1 MEKVYFVC
9 AVFGGTLFVCQ
20 FLMSLA
26 GLGGEHDLGGD
37 HLDGGDHF
45 GDGDSPGDA
54 EHGADGHDTDHES
67 AHSWFLGV
75 LSFRTIVAGLTFF
88 GLTGLAAEARQAH
101 PMNGLIVASLAGV
114 GALYLVAWTMRSL
127 SRLRAD
133 GTAHI
138 ENSVGMPAVVYLT
151 IPARRAGKGKV
162 TVTLQDR
169 TMEYEALTDWDD
181 IPTGTV
187 VQVVSVLDSDTV
199 EVIPAPEL
207 ERSCHV

>member
-9 AVFGGTLFVCQ
+9 AVFGGTLFACQ

-26 GLGGEHDLGGD
+26 GLGADHDFGGD
-37 HLDGGDHF
+37 HLDGGDHL
-45 GDGDSPGDA
+45 GDA
-54 EHGADGHDTDHES
+54 EHGADGHDTDHDS

-75 LSFRTIVAGLTFF
+75 LSFRTIVAALTFF
-88 GLTGLAAEARQAH
+88 GLTGMAAEARQTH

-114 GALYLVAWTMRSL
+114 AALYIVAWTMRSL

-133 GTAHI
+133 GTVHI
-138 ENSVGMPAVVYLT
+138 ENAVGLPGIVYLT

-187 VQVVSVLDSDTV
+187 VQVVSVLDSETV

-207 ERSCHV
+207 ERSSHV